1 MSHYRTLLFDIDN
14 TLLDFTA
21 SETDALQKLFQG
33 SKLDLT
39 AEVEAR
45 YKALNQ
51 GLWKAFEEGE
61 MTRDEVVNTRFA
73 LLFKE
78 YGLEADGVLMN
89 QTYRQYLEE
98 GHQMID
104 GAYELIERLSPSF
117 DLYIVTNGV
126 SRSQYKRLGDS
137 GLYPF
142 FKDVF
147 VSEDTG
153 FQKPMKEYF
162 DYVFA
167 RIPGFSA
174 EHGLI
179 IGDSLSADIKGGQMA
194 GIDTCWFNPGKK
206 ENESGIIPT
215 YEIQS
220 LDELYDVLKVE
231 RKAAAHL

>member
-33 SKLDLT
+33 SKLELT

-89 QTYRQYLEE
+89 QAYRQYLEE

-104 GAYELIERLSPSF
+104 GAYELIERLSPLF

-174 EHGLI
+174 EGGLI

-194 GIDTCWFNPGKK
+194 GMDTCWFNPGEKA
-206 ENESGIIPT
+206 NESGIIPT
-215 YEIQS
+215 YEIHS
-220 LDELYDVLKVE
+220 LDELYDVLNVE